1 MEGHPV
7 GSAVEFFNERYAEL
21 SSDLTTELEEIKF
34 GAVVDDANLAGLWTA
49 NNDARSYAI
58 IGDPAVRL
66 IVGEEQAVHRPTL
79 ETVTL
84 QPMPTPEPPSF
95 TTEKVAATTE
105 ATPVNYGLLD
115 VLDVSGLK
123 QAQNRLTQALQQ
135 FSDQLSTTLQ
145 KAAADTSSLEVS
157 TYASDNLTGVSYN
170 LTSGKFEGTAKLR
183 ALTRINLDGDTLV
196 CVPEKEGEID
206 EALWKIHLDTVG
218 QAQAHRAELLQV
230 MVSAATSLLSALKV
244 L

>member
-34 GAVVDDANLAGLWTA
+34 GAVADDVNLAGLWTA

-66 IVGEEQAVHRPTL
+66 IVGDEQAVQRPTL

-84 QPMPTPEPPSF
+84 QPMPTPEPPSPP
-95 TTEKVAATTE
+95 EEVAATTE
-105 ATPVNYGLLD
+105 TTPVNYGLLD
-115 VLDVSGLK
+115 TLDLSGLK

-157 TYASDNLTGVSYN
+157 TYTSDNLTGVTYN
-170 LTSGKFEGTAKLR
+170 FASGKFEGTAKLR
-183 ALTRINLDGDTLV
+183 ARTRINLDGDTLV

-206 EALWKIHLDTVG
+206 EALWKIHLDTFA
-218 QAQAHRAELLQV
+218 QAQAHRAEV
-230 MVSAATSLLSALKV
+230 VKAMVSAATSLLSALKV